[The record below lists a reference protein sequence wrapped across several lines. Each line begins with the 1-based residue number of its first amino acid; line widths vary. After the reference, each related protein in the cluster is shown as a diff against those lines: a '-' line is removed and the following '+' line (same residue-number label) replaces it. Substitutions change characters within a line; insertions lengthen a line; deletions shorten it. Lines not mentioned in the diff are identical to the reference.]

1 MGGTGTLKIGNV
13 FSFKSADIVSSG
25 INDTINVF
33 NNITTGVI
41 NFCYGLTSAGTLQIG
56 PGKIKHGPTNFYG
69 YSRFLLNSTT
79 ATIIVPIDIN
89 YYVVCGGATATS
101 LTLPTYITNQMITIR
116 NSKLVSVN
124 VTILPIS
131 GQFMTANNGALVSTF
146 TLTRNS
152 TSIFFSNG
160 SMWYVM

>member
-1 MGGTGTLKIGNV
+1 MGGTGTLRIGNV

-56 PGKIKHGPTNFYG
+56 PGKIKYGPANYYG
-69 YSRFLLNSTT
+69 YSRFREISTT

-116 NSKLVSVN
+116 NSKTPNVN
-124 VTILPIS
+124 VTVLPIS
-131 GQFMTANNGALVSTF
+131 GQFMTANNGAPVTSF